1 MEQGADKHDA
11 LSRFSAGLYLGELG
25 MLVMISK
32 GGANEVAK
40 SLVARLTL
48 WRLDKASSLPCVKW
62 MSGGRASMM
71 LYHASRPVA
80 FILES
85 YGKCS

>member
-1 MEQGADKHDA
+1 MEQGPGKHDA

-40 SLVARLTL
+40 SLVARLIL
-48 WRLDKASSLPCVKW
+48 RRLDKASSLPWCWIKV
-62 MSGGRASMM
+62 
-71 LYHASRPVA
+71 
-80 FILES
+80 
-85 YGKCS
+85 